1 MNGPSVSLAD
11 AARTTGKS
19 QSTIR
24 RWLADDAIPGAI
36 RTDQGSWQIPIAG
49 LIAAGLEPSITPAG
63 TSKPKPS
70 KPTLIEPSAPPSAP
84 PVTPPEVE
92 RLRADLEA
100 ARERETAALRAQIE
114 RLERNERT
122 LIETIERMSRALP
135 SGSAADAPPVA
146 EVVPGTSNPVAD
158 SSSLARRAFSK
169 IRNPKRF
176 R

>member
-1 MNGPSVSLAD
+1 MNGPSVSLAA

-19 QSTIR
+19 ESTIR
-24 RWLADDAIPGAI
+24 RWLADNAIPGAF

-49 LIAAGLEPSITPAG
+49 LIAAGLAPSITPAG
-63 TSKPKPS
+63 TSNLPTS
-70 KPTLIEPSAPPSAP
+70 KPVVIEPSAPS
-84 PVTPPEVE
+84 EVE

-135 SGSAADAPPVA
+135 SGTAADAPPVA

>member
-1 MNGPSVSLAD
+1 MNGPSVSLAA

-19 QSTIR
+19 ESTIR
-24 RWLADDAIPGAI
+24 RWLADNAIPGAF

-49 LIAAGLEPSITPAG
+49 LIAAGLAPSITPAG
-63 TSKPKPS
+63 TSNLPTSNLPTS
-70 KPTLIEPSAPPSAP
+70 KAVVIEPSAPS
-84 PVTPPEVE
+84 EVE

-135 SGSAADAPPVA
+135 SGTAADAPPVA

>member
-1 MNGPSVSLAD
+1 VNGPSVSLAD

-70 KPTLIEPSAPPSAP
+70 KPTLIEPSAPPA
-84 PVTPPEVE
+84 TPPEVE

-135 SGSAADAPPVA
+135 SGSVAEAPPIT
-146 EVVPGTSNPVAD
+146 EVESETLNAVAD
-158 SSSLARRAFSK
+158 GPSLARRAFSK